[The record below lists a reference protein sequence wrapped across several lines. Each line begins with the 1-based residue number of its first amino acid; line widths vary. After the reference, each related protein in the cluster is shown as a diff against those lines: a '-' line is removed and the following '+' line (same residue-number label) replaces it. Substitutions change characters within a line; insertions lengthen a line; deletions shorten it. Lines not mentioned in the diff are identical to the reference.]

1 MNYHF
6 FQTDLLSRRAVAFS
20 GIAAFHLLIAY
31 LLLTALVQAPMPVP
45 DPSIKVTVKPEAG
58 PTPTPQWPDYHPRG
72 LTDRIPVPPQPPS
85 VAPPESSPQA
95 PTAGMPSASS
105 GSAGIVA
112 APPIR
117 VIGTNQLPNTED
129 YYPPDMR
136 RQNVQGATNLRV
148 CVDAQGTRQGDPTI
162 EESSG
167 FAHLDAGAVSLAK
180 HGRYA
185 RSMQGDTPVGN
196 CFRFRITFKIPK

>member
-6 FQTDLLSRRAVAFS
+6 FQSDLLSRRALAFS
-20 GIAAFHLLIAY
+20 GIAAFHVLIAY
-31 LLLTALVQAPMPVP
+31 LLLTALVQAPPRHDYPPTAGFVTSDPPPLPP
-45 DPSIKVTVKPEAG
+45 DQITFDPNANGAQVVA
-58 PTPTPQWPDYHPRG
+58 
-72 LTDRIPVPPQPPS
+72 PPLDP
-85 VAPPESSPQA
+85 VAPPENPSQSAAVTVDKPTTTGSSVA
-95 PTAGMPSASS
+95 PVTLP
-105 GSAGIVA
+105 V
-112 APPIR
+112 R
-117 VIGTNQLPNTED
+117 VVGTNQLPNSED

-148 CVDAQGTRQGDPTI
+148 CVDAQGARQGDPAI

-167 FAHLDAGAVSLAK
+167 FARLDAGAVNLAK

-185 RSMQGDTPVGN
+185 RSMQGDVPVGN